1 MFDNLDNEL
10 WKTSLL
16 IDLKIEENATY
27 QIEYI
32 PILKKKN
39 GVIMAE
45 GEKKEEILQDFFS
58 RSRNAKNEEFISHEF
73 EKFASDRLDNY
84 LSILQG
90 KRFKKFSFKV
100 F

>member
-1 MFDNLDNEL
+1 MDKGADVVVCQHSHCIGCKENWNNGTIVYGQGNFLFDNLDNEL

-45 GEKKEEILQDFFS
+45 GEKK
-58 RSRNAKNEEFISHEF
+58 
-73 EKFASDRLDNY
+73 
-84 LSILQG
+84 
-90 KRFKKFSFKV
+90 KKYYKIF
-100 F
+100 

>member
-1 MFDNLDNEL
+1 MDRVIFLFDNLDNEL

-45 GEKKEEILQDFFS
+45 GEKKRRNITRFF
-58 RSRNAKNEEFISHEF
+58 
-73 EKFASDRLDNY
+73 
-84 LSILQG
+84 
-90 KRFKKFSFKV
+90 
-100 F
+100 

>member
-1 MFDNLDNEL
+1 MVVKKTGIMERLFMDRGNFLFDNLDNEL

-45 GEKKEEILQDFFS
+45 GEKKEEILQDF
-58 RSRNAKNEEFISHEF
+58 
-73 EKFASDRLDNY
+73 
-84 LSILQG
+84 
-90 KRFKKFSFKV
+90 
-100 F
+100 